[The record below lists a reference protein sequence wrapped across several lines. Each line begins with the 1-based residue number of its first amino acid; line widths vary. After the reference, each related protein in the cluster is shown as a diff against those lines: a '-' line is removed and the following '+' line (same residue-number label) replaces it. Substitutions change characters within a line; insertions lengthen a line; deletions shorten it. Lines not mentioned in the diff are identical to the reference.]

1 MGFLDDLFGKGT
13 EKQVSKVVD
22 ETMEKGREFGEKAVA
37 HGKVM
42 AKVAKEKAIEAKYT
56 LQIEKLKYSIGS
68 EVVKKGLP
76 IAKNDEK
83 IKPMLDKVN
92 VLEKKLKGNKTAT
105 NGNSAKKTAKTS
117 KKQASKKSKKK

>member
-37 HGKVM
+37 QGKVM

-56 LQIEKLKYSIGS
+56 LQIEQLKYSIGN

-92 VLEKKLKGNKTAT
+92 VLEKKLKGNGATAVKKTA
-105 NGNSAKKTAKTS
+105 KKVAKTS
-117 KKQASKKSKKK
+117 KKSTSKKSKKK

>member
-22 ETMEKGREFGEKAVA
+22 ETMEKGREFGEKAMA
-37 HGKVM
+37 QGKVM

-56 LQIEKLKYSIGS
+56 LQIEQLKYSIGN

>member
-37 HGKVM
+37 QGKVM

-56 LQIEKLKYSIGS
+56 LQIEQLKYSIGN

-76 IAKNDEK
+76 IEKNDEK
-83 IKPMLDKVN
+83 IKPMLDKVSA
-92 VLEKKLKGNKTAT
+92 LEQKLKGNGATAVKKTA
-105 NGNSAKKTAKTS
+105 KKVAKTS
-117 KKQASKKSKKK
+117 KKSTSKKSKKK

>member
-37 HGKVM
+37 QGKVM

-56 LQIEKLKYSIGS
+56 LQIEQLKYSIGN
-68 EVVKKGLP
+68 EVAKSGLP

-83 IKPMLDKVN
+83 IKPLLDKISA
-92 VLEKKLKGNKTAT
+92 LEKKLKGDKATSGKTT
-105 NGNSAKKTAKTS
+105 AKKATKIG
-117 KKQASKKSKKK
+117 KKQASKKTKKK